1 MLIDEI
7 KKANMQA
14 LKDKDK
20 ATRAALSTVINKYML
35 LNVEN
40 KAKGKETT
48 DADVI
53 SILQKS
59 VKELEEEKNMFVK
72 AARQDKIDEMNIQI
86 NAVKKY
92 LPEMMSED
100 EIKAVI
106 TSVLADLGIDAP
118 TAKDKGKIMKELMP
132 KVKGKADGKEVNQIL
147 AGMMK

>member
-1 MLIDEI
+1 MLEVVLCLLMKL

-100 EIKAVI
+100 EIRKI
-106 TSVLADLGIDAP
+106 ISGLEDKSVKSVMAYFKENYAGKVEM
-118 TAKDKGKIMKELMP
+118 AKVSQVLRS
-132 KVKGKADGKEVNQIL
+132 L
-147 AGMMK
+147 

>member
-86 NAVKKY
+86 NAVKQY

-100 EIKAVI
+100 EIRKI
-106 TSVLADLGIDAP
+106 ISGLEDKSVKSVMAYFKENYAGKVEM
-118 TAKDKGKIMKELMP
+118 AKVSQVLRS
-132 KVKGKADGKEVNQIL
+132 L
-147 AGMMK
+147 

>member
-100 EIKAVI
+100 EIRIIISGLEDK
-106 TSVLADLGIDAP
+106 SVKSVMAYFKENYAGKVEM
-118 TAKDKGKIMKELMP
+118 AKVSQVLRS
-132 KVKGKADGKEVNQIL
+132 L
-147 AGMMK
+147 

>member
-100 EIKAVI
+100 EIRKI
-106 TSVLADLGIDAP
+106 ISGLEDKSVKSVMAYFKENYA
-118 TAKDKGKIMKELMP
+118 GKVEMAIVSQVLRS
-132 KVKGKADGKEVNQIL
+132 L
-147 AGMMK
+147 

>member
-72 AARQDKIDEMNIQI
+72 AARQDKIDEMNVQI

-100 EIKAVI
+100 EIRKI
-106 TSVLADLGIDAP
+106 ISGLEDKSVKSVMAYFKENYAGKVEM
-118 TAKDKGKIMKELMP
+118 AKVSQVLRS
-132 KVKGKADGKEVNQIL
+132 L
-147 AGMMK
+147 

>member
-72 AARQDKIDEMNIQI
+72 AARQDIIDEMNIQI

-100 EIKAVI
+100 EIRKI
-106 TSVLADLGIDAP
+106 ISGLEDKSVKSVMAYFKENYAGKVEM
-118 TAKDKGKIMKELMP
+118 AKVSQVLRS
-132 KVKGKADGKEVNQIL
+132 L
-147 AGMMK
+147 

>member
-59 VKELEEEKNMFVK
+59 IKELEEEKNMFVK

-100 EIKAVI
+100 EIRKI
-106 TSVLADLGIDAP
+106 ISGLEDKSIKSVMAYFKENYAGKVEM
-118 TAKDKGKIMKELMP
+118 AKVSQVLRS
-132 KVKGKADGKEVNQIL
+132 L
-147 AGMMK
+147 

>member
-72 AARQDKIDEMNIQI
+72 AARQDKIDVMNIQI

-100 EIKAVI
+100 EIRKI
-106 TSVLADLGIDAP
+106 ISGLEDKSVKSVMAYFKENYAGKVEM
-118 TAKDKGKIMKELMP
+118 AKVSQVLRS
-132 KVKGKADGKEVNQIL
+132 L
-147 AGMMK
+147 

>member
-100 EIKAVI
+100 EIRNIISGLEDK
-106 TSVLADLGIDAP
+106 SVKSVMAYFKENYAGKVEM
-118 TAKDKGKIMKELMP
+118 AKVSQVLRS
-132 KVKGKADGKEVNQIL
+132 L
-147 AGMMK
+147 

>member
-1 MLIDEI
+1 
-7 KKANMQA
+7 
-14 LKDKDK
+14 
-20 ATRAALSTVINKYML
+20 ML

-100 EIKAVI
+100 EIRKI
-106 TSVLADLGIDAP
+106 ISGLEDKSVKSVMAYFKKNYAGKVEM
-118 TAKDKGKIMKELMP
+118 AKVSQVLRS
-132 KVKGKADGKEVNQIL
+132 L
-147 AGMMK
+147 

>member
-40 KAKGKETT
+40 KTKGKETT

-100 EIKAVI
+100 EIRKI
-106 TSVLADLGIDAP
+106 ISGLEDKSVKSVMAYFKENYAGKVEM
-118 TAKDKGKIMKELMP
+118 AKVSQVLRS
-132 KVKGKADGKEVNQIL
+132 L
-147 AGMMK
+147 

>member
-53 SILQKS
+53 SILQKF

-100 EIKAVI
+100 EIRKI
-106 TSVLADLGIDAP
+106 ISGLEDKSIKSVMAYFKENYAGKVEM
-118 TAKDKGKIMKELMP
+118 AKVSQVLRS
-132 KVKGKADGKEVNQIL
+132 L
-147 AGMMK
+147 

>member
-100 EIKAVI
+100 EIRKI
-106 TSVLADLGIDAP
+106 ISGLEDKSVKSVMAYFKENYASKVEM
-118 TAKDKGKIMKELMP
+118 AKVSQVLRS
-132 KVKGKADGKEVNQIL
+132 L
-147 AGMMK
+147 

>member
-100 EIKAVI
+100 EIRKI
-106 TSVLADLGIDAP
+106 ISGLEDKSVKSVMAYFKEIYAGKVEM
-118 TAKDKGKIMKELMP
+118 AKVSQVLRS
-132 KVKGKADGKEVNQIL
+132 L
-147 AGMMK
+147 

>member
-53 SILQKS
+53 SILQ
-59 VKELEEEKNMFVK
+59 
-72 AARQDKIDEMNIQI
+72 
-86 NAVKKY
+86 
-92 LPEMMSED
+92 
-100 EIKAVI
+100 
-106 TSVLADLGIDAP
+106 
-118 TAKDKGKIMKELMP
+118 
-132 KVKGKADGKEVNQIL
+132 
-147 AGMMK
+147 

>member
-40 KAKGKETT
+40 KSKGKETT

-100 EIKAVI
+100 EIRKI
-106 TSVLADLGIDAP
+106 ISGLEDKSVKSVMAYFKENYAGKVEM
-118 TAKDKGKIMKELMP
+118 AKVSQVLRS
-132 KVKGKADGKEVNQIL
+132 L
-147 AGMMK
+147 

>member
-72 AARQDKIDEMNIQI
+72 ASRQDKIDEMNIQI

-100 EIKAVI
+100 EIRKI
-106 TSVLADLGIDAP
+106 ISGLEDKSVKSVMAYFKENYAGKVEM
-118 TAKDKGKIMKELMP
+118 AKVSQVLRS
-132 KVKGKADGKEVNQIL
+132 L
-147 AGMMK
+147 

>member
-100 EIKAVI
+100 EIIKI
-106 TSVLADLGIDAP
+106 ISGLEDKSVKSVMAYFKENYAGKVEM
-118 TAKDKGKIMKELMP
+118 AKVSQVLRS
-132 KVKGKADGKEVNQIL
+132 L
-147 AGMMK
+147 

>member
-40 KAKGKETT
+40 KAKCKETT

-100 EIKAVI
+100 EIRKI
-106 TSVLADLGIDAP
+106 ISGLEDKSVKSVMAYFKENYAGKVEM
-118 TAKDKGKIMKELMP
+118 AKVSQVLRS
-132 KVKGKADGKEVNQIL
+132 L
-147 AGMMK
+147 

>member
-100 EIKAVI
+100 VI
-106 TSVLADLGIDAP
+106 RKIISGLEDKSVKSVMAYFKENYAGKVEM
-118 TAKDKGKIMKELMP
+118 AKVSQVLRS
-132 KVKGKADGKEVNQIL
+132 L
-147 AGMMK
+147 

>member
-40 KAKGKETT
+40 KVKGKETT

-100 EIKAVI
+100 EIRKI
-106 TSVLADLGIDAP
+106 ISGLEDKSVKSVMAYFKENYAGKVEM
-118 TAKDKGKIMKELMP
+118 AKVSQVLRS
-132 KVKGKADGKEVNQIL
+132 L
-147 AGMMK
+147 

>member
-7 KKANMQA
+7 KKANMQS

-100 EIKAVI
+100 EIRKI
-106 TSVLADLGIDAP
+106 ISGLEDKSVKSVMAYFKENYAGKVEM
-118 TAKDKGKIMKELMP
+118 AKVSQVLRS
-132 KVKGKADGKEVNQIL
+132 L
-147 AGMMK
+147 

>member
-72 AARQDKIDEMNIQI
+72 AARQDKIDEMDIQI

-100 EIKAVI
+100 EIRKI
-106 TSVLADLGIDAP
+106 ISGLEDKSVKSVMAYFKENYAGKVEM
-118 TAKDKGKIMKELMP
+118 AKVSQVLRS
-132 KVKGKADGKEVNQIL
+132 L
-147 AGMMK
+147 

>member
-1 MLIDEI
+1 
-7 KKANMQA
+7 MQA

-100 EIKAVI
+100 EIRKI
-106 TSVLADLGIDAP
+106 ISGLEDKSVKSVMAYFKENYAGKVEM
-118 TAKDKGKIMKELMP
+118 AKVSQVLRS
-132 KVKGKADGKEVNQIL
+132 L
-147 AGMMK
+147 

>member
-100 EIKAVI
+100 EIRKI
-106 TSVLADLGIDAP
+106 ISGLEDKSVKSVMAYFKENYVGKVEM
-118 TAKDKGKIMKELMP
+118 AKVSQVLRS
-132 KVKGKADGKEVNQIL
+132 L
-147 AGMMK
+147 

>member
-100 EIKAVI
+100 KIRKIISGLEDK
-106 TSVLADLGIDAP
+106 SVKSVMAYFKENYAGKVEM
-118 TAKDKGKIMKELMP
+118 AKVSQVLRS
-132 KVKGKADGKEVNQIL
+132 L
-147 AGMMK
+147 

>member
-40 KAKGKETT
+40 KAKDKETT

-59 VKELEEEKNMFVK
+59 IKELEEEKNMFVK

-100 EIKAVI
+100 EIRKI
-106 TSVLADLGIDAP
+106 ISGLEDKSVKSVMAYFKENYAGKVEM
-118 TAKDKGKIMKELMP
+118 AKVSQVLRS
-132 KVKGKADGKEVNQIL
+132 L
-147 AGMMK
+147 

>member
-100 EIKAVI
+100 EIRKI
-106 TSVLADLGIDAP
+106 ISGLEDKSVKSVMAYFKENDAGKVEM
-118 TAKDKGKIMKELMP
+118 AKVSQVLRS
-132 KVKGKADGKEVNQIL
+132 L
-147 AGMMK
+147 

>member
-14 LKDKDK
+14 LKDKDKDK

-100 EIKAVI
+100 EIRKI
-106 TSVLADLGIDAP
+106 ISGLEDKSVKSVMAYFKENYAGKVEM
-118 TAKDKGKIMKELMP
+118 AKVSQVLRS
-132 KVKGKADGKEVNQIL
+132 L
-147 AGMMK
+147 

>member
-72 AARQDKIDEMNIQI
+72 AARQEKIDEMNIQI

-100 EIKAVI
+100 EIRKI
-106 TSVLADLGIDAP
+106 ISGLEDKSVKSVMAYFKENYAGKVEM
-118 TAKDKGKIMKELMP
+118 AKVSQVLRS
-132 KVKGKADGKEVNQIL
+132 L
-147 AGMMK
+147 

>member
-40 KAKGKETT
+40 KANGKETT

-100 EIKAVI
+100 EIRKI
-106 TSVLADLGIDAP
+106 ISGLEDKSVKSVMAYFKENYAGKVEM
-118 TAKDKGKIMKELMP
+118 AKVSQVLRS
-132 KVKGKADGKEVNQIL
+132 L
-147 AGMMK
+147 

>member
-48 DADVI
+48 DADII

-100 EIKAVI
+100 EIRKI
-106 TSVLADLGIDAP
+106 ISGLEDKSVKSVMAYFKENYAGKVEM
-118 TAKDKGKIMKELMP
+118 AKVSQVLRS
-132 KVKGKADGKEVNQIL
+132 L
-147 AGMMK
+147 

>member
-48 DADVI
+48 DVDVI

-100 EIKAVI
+100 EIRKI
-106 TSVLADLGIDAP
+106 ISGLEDKSVKSVMAYFKENYAGKVEM
-118 TAKDKGKIMKELMP
+118 AKVSQVLRS
-132 KVKGKADGKEVNQIL
+132 L
-147 AGMMK
+147 

>member
-100 EIKAVI
+100 EIRKI
-106 TSVLADLGIDAP
+106 ISGLEDKSVKSVMAYFKDNYAGKVEM
-118 TAKDKGKIMKELMP
+118 AKVSQVLRS
-132 KVKGKADGKEVNQIL
+132 L
-147 AGMMK
+147 

>member
-59 VKELEEEKNMFVK
+59 VKELEEEKNLFVK

-100 EIKAVI
+100 EIRKI
-106 TSVLADLGIDAP
+106 ISGLEDKSVKSVMAYFKENYAGKVEM
-118 TAKDKGKIMKELMP
+118 AKVSQVLRS
-132 KVKGKADGKEVNQIL
+132 L
-147 AGMMK
+147 

>member
-100 EIKAVI
+100 EIRKI
-106 TSVLADLGIDAP
+106 ISGLEDKSVKSVMSYFKENYAGKVEM
-118 TAKDKGKIMKELMP
+118 AKVSQVLRS
-132 KVKGKADGKEVNQIL
+132 L
-147 AGMMK
+147 

>member
-20 ATRAALSTVINKYML
+20 AIRAALSTVINKYML

-100 EIKAVI
+100 EIRKI
-106 TSVLADLGIDAP
+106 ISGLEDKSVKSVMAYFKENYAGKVEM
-118 TAKDKGKIMKELMP
+118 AKVSQVLRS
-132 KVKGKADGKEVNQIL
+132 L
-147 AGMMK
+147 

>member
-20 ATRAALSTVINKYML
+20 ATRVALSTVINKYML

-72 AARQDKIDEMNIQI
+72 VARQDKIDEMNIQI

-100 EIKAVI
+100 EIRKI
-106 TSVLADLGIDAP
+106 ISGLEDKSVKSVMAYFKENYAGKVEM
-118 TAKDKGKIMKELMP
+118 AKVSQVLRS
-132 KVKGKADGKEVNQIL
+132 L
-147 AGMMK
+147 

>member
-1 MLIDEI
+1 M
-7 KKANMQA
+7 
-14 LKDKDK
+14 KDKDK

-100 EIKAVI
+100 EIRKI
-106 TSVLADLGIDAP
+106 ISGLEDKSVKSVMAYFKENYAGKVEM
-118 TAKDKGKIMKELMP
+118 AKVSQVLRS
-132 KVKGKADGKEVNQIL
+132 L
-147 AGMMK
+147 